1 MLSICIPI
9 YNQDVTTLV
18 SSLDHQIRR
27 LDVFI
32 EIIGIDDCSDLPF
45 RAANKLACEKSGR
58 YIQLNKNIGRAKIRN
73 LFLEYTTCEYL
84 LFLDC
89 DAVVISD
96 HFIESYINT
105 LSLFNSPIICGGSIY
120 DTKKPERQMRLRWT
134 YGHKK
139 ESKPV
144 VIRMQQPNKSFM
156 TRNFIIRKE
165 LLERIRFEERIV
177 GYGHEDTLLGFRL
190 KKEGIPIMHLD
201 NPVLNGDLES
211 NEEFLTKTECGL
223 SNLVYIL
230 RHVSDDS
237 VFIEDVTIL
246 SVYQKCRQWHVTGLV
261 TFLFKLSGFSLR
273 HLLKTGYGNL
283 TLLNMYKLGFLTL
296 KMNTL
301 K

>member
-9 YNQDVTTLV
+9 YNQDITTLV
-18 SSLDHQIRR
+18 SSLDHQIRK
-27 LDVFI
+27 LDVPV

-45 RAANKLACEKSGR
+45 RAANKLICEKSGR

-96 HFIESYINT
+96 LFMQSYINT
-105 LSLFNSPIICGGSIY
+105 ITLSNSQVICGGSIY
-120 DTKKPERQMRLRWT
+120 DAKKPERQMRLRWM

-144 VIRMQQPNKSFM
+144 AIRLQHPNKSFM
-156 TRNFIIRKE
+156 TCNFIIRKN
-165 LLERIRFEERIV
+165 LLEQIRFEERIE
-177 GYGHEDTLLGFRL
+177 GYGHEDTLFGFQL
-190 KKEGIPIMHLD
+190 KKENISIQHVN

-211 NEEFLTKTECGL
+211 NEAFLFKTECGL

-230 RHVSDDS
+230 RHINDEV

-246 SVYQKCRQWHVTGLV
+246 GIYQKCRQWHVIGLIA
-261 TFLFKLSGFSLR
+261 FLFTLTGSCLR
-273 HLLKTGYGNL
+273 FLLKTGYGNL
-283 TLLNMYKLGFLTL
+283 FLLNIYKLGFLTL
-296 KMNTL
+296 KMKPL